1 METFHEKLRID
12 DLKMTNNIYEIK
24 KRENFD
30 YLKKQKIICKKY
42 SNSADFFIN
51 KKKKLANK
59 FNLTDKYMLSVVNKA
74 FRKQKTSIFEIDKNY
89 SKPSIIE
96 NLVNKNYINKKSIRK
111 LVSFNEENKIFSNNN
126 INNNIQINDDIIPK
140 RPKFKTISEPYL
152 PIPIKS
158 KKEYK
163 KEDFDVIALCGKGAY
178 GTVLQVKLKKEE
190 ENKKNIKKSK
200 KKEPENYYAI
210 KVIDIQ
216 SMKKVNKIY
225 QIYLESEILNELNSP
240 FIVKIFGTFQ
250 TQKKVYMVLEYLS
263 NGNFATFLKNNFPLK
278 EDTIKFY
285 SAWEFCN
292 FFKK

>member
-96 NLVNKNYINKKSIRK
+96 NLVNKNYHYII
-111 LVSFNEENKIFSNNN
+111 LKI
-126 INNNIQINDDIIPK
+126 
-140 RPKFKTISEPYL
+140 
-152 PIPIKS
+152 
-158 KKEYK
+158 
-163 KEDFDVIALCGKGAY
+163 
-178 GTVLQVKLKKEE
+178 
-190 ENKKNIKKSK
+190 IKK
-200 KKEPENYYAI
+200 
-210 KVIDIQ
+210 
-216 SMKKVNKIY
+216 
-225 QIYLESEILNELNSP
+225 
-240 FIVKIFGTFQ
+240 
-250 TQKKVYMVLEYLS
+250 
-263 NGNFATFLKNNFPLK
+263 
-278 EDTIKFY
+278 
-285 SAWEFCN
+285 
-292 FFKK
+292 